1 MQAWDNFDAN
11 RLAAKAFIYVK
22 DIGYAHDWS

>member
-1 MQAWDNFDAN
+1 MQALDNFGTS
-11 RLAAKAFIYVK
+11 RLESRHFVDVK